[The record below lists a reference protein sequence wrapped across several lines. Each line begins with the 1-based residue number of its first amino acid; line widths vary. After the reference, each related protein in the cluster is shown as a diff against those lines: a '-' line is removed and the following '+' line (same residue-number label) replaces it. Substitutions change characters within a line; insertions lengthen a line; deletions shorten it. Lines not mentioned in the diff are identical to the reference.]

1 MEMREK
7 DAARKADELLKKF
20 ADDMAG
26 IYGEEAEKIKQ
37 EAENEGIPD
46 LKLRFKKPKSVKRR
60 VLDIA
65 AMFLVV
71 LLVGSMIIPTQKA
84 DAWRVWWLDLILG
97 ENSEDI
103 DVNNE
108 NEFKYYVA
116 ELPEG
121 FKVESEQKNVN
132 RYMAKYT
139 NDAGEFIIFTQ
150 NKEIY
155 SEKNLDNE
163 NLKYSKEM
171 IGDFEVLVGLGE
183 EKTEFEFIGEDTIM
197 TVNTNASY
205 EVGKEFIEK
214 IKEL

>member
-1 MEMREK
+1 MDMREK
-7 DAARKADELLKKF
+7 DAAQKADEILKKF
-20 ADDMAG
+20 ADDMAE
-26 IYGEEAEKIKQ
+26 IYDEEAKEIKQ
-37 EAENEGIPD
+37 EAEKEGIPD

-71 LLVGSMIIPTQKA
+71 LLVGSLIIPTPKA

-97 ENSEDI
+97 ENREDI

-108 NEFKYYVA
+108 NEFKYYVS

-121 FKVESEQKNVN
+121 FTFESEQKNVN
-132 RYMAKYT
+132 RYMVKYIS
-139 NDAGEFIIFTQ
+139 DQGKIIVFTQ
-150 NKEIY
+150 NKVERTENY
-155 SEKNLDNE
+155 ADNE
-163 NLKYSKEM
+163 NTEFSREM
-171 IGDFEVLVGLGE
+171 IGDFEVWVGVDE
-183 EKTEFEFIGEDTIM
+183 EKIEFEFTGEGTIM

-205 EVGKEFIEK
+205 EVGKEFIEN